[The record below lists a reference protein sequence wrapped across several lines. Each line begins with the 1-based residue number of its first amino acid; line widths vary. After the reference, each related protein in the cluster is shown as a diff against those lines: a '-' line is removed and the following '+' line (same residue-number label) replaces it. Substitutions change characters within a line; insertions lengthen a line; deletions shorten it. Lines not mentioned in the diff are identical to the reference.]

1 MKPEMNDAR
10 PWWKKLAWLV
20 VLWTASVAALA
31 AVAWLIRVVMTSV
44 GMTT

>member
-1 MKPEMNDAR
+1 MQHEMSDDR

-20 VLWTASVAALA
+20 VLWAASVAALA
-31 AVAWLIRVVMTSV
+31 AVAWVLRLVMTGV